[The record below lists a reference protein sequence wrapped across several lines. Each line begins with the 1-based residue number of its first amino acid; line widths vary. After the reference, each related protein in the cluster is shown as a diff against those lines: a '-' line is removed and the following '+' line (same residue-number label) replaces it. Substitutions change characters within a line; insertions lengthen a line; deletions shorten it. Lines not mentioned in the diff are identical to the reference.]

1 MKIQRSHQRSQKKPG
16 TNSAPAG
23 KQPRIPPSYSVQN
36 ESTTGHSLALRF
48 AALTMVLLA
57 GSALCLF
64 FLAECLIR
72 PSAQIDSLAALP
84 AYNIVG
90 KRNDQTTF
98 WSLAQYHDLPPT
110 SPYDDKHFFALEAL
124 NQLDSQDHLIQLM
137 QSEGLCSLTAAEGA
151 VVSAWDYQDLIQEV
165 TCWFIDDIPC
175 TYSGGSDREIP
186 GTVDLSMGWSSGF
199 SNLPVC
205 YTALFRPQQ
214 SAGEDA
220 FDKAY
225 ASLVDDLQQLCS
237 GRMNTF
243 HSIQTMLTT
252 MDPEAFTEN
261 GMTLDGAVTL
271 TSLGIEMGDML
282 DQLYSWGSFPY
293 DLADPERA
301 ADLLQDY
308 FSEEGF
314 SLQILRLEEFYLVLI
329 SRDTAT
335 LGLYYSPVLETWCGF
350 GLQLP

>member
-1 MKIQRSHQRSQKKPG
+1 MKIRRSQQHSQTKPG
-16 TNSAPAG
+16 PGSAPAG
-23 KQPRIPPSYSVQN
+23 KQPRIPASYSVQN
-36 ESTTGHSLALRF
+36 ESATGHSLALRF
-48 AALTMVLLA
+48 AALMMVLLA

-64 FLAECLIR
+64 FLAQYLIR

-110 SPYDDKHFFALEAL
+110 SSDDHPFFALDAL
-124 NQLDSQDHLIQLM
+124 NRLNSRDHLIQLM
-137 QSEGLCSLTAAEGA
+137 QPDGMCSLIAAEGA
-151 VVSAWDYQDLIQEV
+151 VVSSWTYDDLLQEV
-165 TCWFIDDIPC
+165 RCWFVDDIPC
-175 TYSGGSDREIP
+175 TYSDSTGREIP
-186 GTVDLSMGWSSGF
+186 GSVDLSMGWSSGF

-220 FDKAY
+220 LDKAY
-225 ASLVDDLQQLCS
+225 ASLVDDLQQLCR

-261 GMTLDGAVTL
+261 GMTWDGASTL
-271 TSLGIEMGDML
+271 TNLGIEMGHVL
-282 DQLYSWGSFPY
+282 EQLYSWGSFPY
-293 DLADPERA
+293 DLADPEHA
-301 ADLLQDY
+301 ADLLQDH

>member
-1 MKIQRSHQRSQKKPG
+1 MKIRRSQQHSQTKPG
-16 TNSAPAG
+16 PGSAPAG
-23 KQPRIPPSYSVQN
+23 KQPRISPSYSVQN
-36 ESTTGHSLALRF
+36 ESATGHSLALRF
-48 AALTMVLLA
+48 AALMMVLLV

-64 FLAECLIR
+64 FLAQCLIR

-110 SPYDDKHFFALEAL
+110 SSDDHPFFALDAL
-124 NQLDSQDHLIQLM
+124 NRLNSRDHLIQLM
-137 QSEGLCSLTAAEGA
+137 QPDGMCILIAAEGA
-151 VVSAWDYQDLIQEV
+151 VVSSWTYDDLLQEV
-165 TCWFIDDIPC
+165 RCWFVDDIPC
-175 TYSGGSDREIP
+175 TYSDSTGREIP
-186 GTVDLSMGWSSGF
+186 GSVDLSMGWSSGF

-205 YTALFRPQQ
+205 YMALFRPQQ

-225 ASLVDDLQQLCS
+225 ASLVDDLQQLCR
-237 GRMNTF
+237 GRINTF

-261 GMTLDGAVTL
+261 GMTWDGASTL
-271 TSLGIEMGDML
+271 TNLGIEMGHVL
-282 DQLYSWGSFPY
+282 EQLYFWGSFPY
-293 DLADPERA
+293 DLADPEHA
-301 ADLLQDY
+301 ADLLQDH